1 MTEYLEDE
9 DFEDDDFEDFKD
21 GELRDQIEELR
32 DRIDE

>member
-32 DRIDE
+32 NRIDE